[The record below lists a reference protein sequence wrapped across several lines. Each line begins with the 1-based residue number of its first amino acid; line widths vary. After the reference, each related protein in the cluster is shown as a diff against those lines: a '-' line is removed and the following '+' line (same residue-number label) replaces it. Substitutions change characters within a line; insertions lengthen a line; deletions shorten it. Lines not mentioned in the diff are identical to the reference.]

1 MLSDAIEAFR
11 EIFTQPFRATLIR
24 VLLLTLALL
33 AFVWAVLD
41 TLITRQIVTPY
52 GWLNTL
58 VALLTGLGLVIGLVF
73 LVPPVSSVVAGV
85 YLDELAE
92 RVEFEKPVG
101 DRVGRPMPAGHA
113 LWLAT
118 KFAGVS
124 LIVNLAALALFLI
137 PGVNA
142 LVFYLANS
150 YLLGREYFELAAL
163 RFRSLEDV
171 RALRRRRAVYLFLCG
186 MFIAAFVSVPLL
198 NLLTPLF
205 GASFMVRVHQRMRLA
220 ELNAR
225 R

>member
-1 MLSDAIEAFR
+1 M
-11 EIFTQPFRATLIR
+11 AT
-24 VLLLTLALL
+24 
-33 AFVWAVLD
+33 
-41 TLITRQIVTPY
+41 
-52 GWLNTL
+52 
-58 VALLTGLGLVIGLVF
+58 
-73 LVPPVSSVVAGV
+73 
-85 YLDELAE
+85 
-92 RVEFEKPVG
+92 
-101 DRVGRPMPAGHA
+101 GHA